1 MTLTGRSLI
10 AAASLVLASCR
21 SHPSAAVEVL
31 QEDCASCHMSDYL
44 AANDP
49 VHVDR
54 MPDTCADCHTI
65 NAWRP
70 AVGYG
75 HPEAFF
81 PIARGDHQGIKCLE
95 CHEPE
100 RGPDAAGANTDC
112 IGCHTGD
119 HEQAEMDEA
128 HGGVAEYAFDSQT
141 PNFCLSCHPDGQAAD
156 HPDSEFPLSG
166 AHGGIACGDCHNAS
180 LGPSTDGQNADCI
193 GCHTGEHS
201 MSRMNE
207 VHQEEDGYS
216 WQPDVHD
223 FCRECHPRGLKEDD

>member
-1 MTLTGRSLI
+1 MIARVLLAAGLSL
-10 AAASLVLASCR
+10 LACR
-21 SHPSAAVEVL
+21 AHPDAAVEVQ

-44 AANDP
+44 AATDP

-65 NAWRP
+65 EAWRP
-70 AVGYG
+70 AVGFG

-81 PIARGDHQGIKCLE
+81 PIASGDHEGIKCLE

-112 IGCHTGD
+112 IGCHTGA
-119 HEQAEMDEA
+119 HEQAEMDDA
-128 HGGVAEYAFDSQT
+128 HGGVADYRFESSQ
-141 PNFCLSCHPDGQAAD
+141 PNFCLSCHPDGQAPD

-166 AHGGIACGDCHNAS
+166 PHGGISCGDFHDAS
-180 LGPSTDGQNADCI
+180 LGPSTDGQNVSCI

-201 MSRMNE
+201 MNRMAEKHNE
-207 VHQEEDGYS
+207 EAGYS
-216 WQPDVHD
+216 WQPDMPA
-223 FCRECHPRGLKEDD
+223 FCRQCHPRGLKEDD